1 MKNQK
6 IFTIRLCILGSLEV
20 GKTSLCSQF
29 VSHYYTPDYNKTSAL
44 NIFRSLI
51 LLNNTPVMLEID
63 DLFAINHPSLSQSSE
78 TSANKEVFQKI
89 LENKAPKATSNQVPS
104 MYSEK
109 RIDGLI
115 FVFDLTSNESFLLVE
130 QVIKQVASKEDERI
144 GLRHPKIT
152 KKILVGNKADLNKQS
167 VKQGEIERLK
177 LSYSME
183 YFRTSA
189 KNMKSVD
196 KVFRYISSII
206 FDEKYSK
213 VQIDTSTDS
222 PVLKPEPTA
231 GLLAWCDCS
240 KRTKNR
246 AACCIQ

>member
-1 MKNQK
+1 MKDQK

-29 VSHYYTPDYNKTSAL
+29 VSHYFTHDYNKTSAL

-63 DLFAINHPSLSQSSE
+63 DLFAINHPSLSQSSDS
-78 TSANKEVFQKI
+78 TNKQTFQKI
-89 LENKAPKATSNQVPS
+89 IENKTSKPTNNQVPS
-104 MYSEK
+104 IYSEK
-109 RIDGLI
+109 KIDGLI
-115 FVFDLTSNESFLLVE
+115 FVFDLSSNESFILVE
-130 QVIKQVASKEDERI
+130 QVIKQVASKEEERV

-152 KKILVGNKADLNKQS
+152 KKVLVGNKADLSKQS
-167 VKQGEIERLK
+167 VKQSEIERLK

-196 KVFRYISSII
+196 SVFRFISTTI

-213 VQIDTSTDS
+213 VHIDTSVDS
-222 PVLKPEPTA
+222 NLAKPETST

-240 KRTKNR
+240 KRSKNR
-246 AACCIQ
+246 AACSIQ